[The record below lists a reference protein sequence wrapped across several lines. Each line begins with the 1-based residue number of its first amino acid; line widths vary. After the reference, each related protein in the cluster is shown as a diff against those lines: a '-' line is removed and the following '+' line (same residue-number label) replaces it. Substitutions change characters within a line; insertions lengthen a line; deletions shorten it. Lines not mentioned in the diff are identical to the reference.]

1 MSEYEEFIPSN
12 TDTEIAKISEF
23 IQEKEAITKGQLMEL
38 IDREN
43 EFIESRL
50 KELKDLGKLWSFYS
64 DRIED
69 TIYHKNPTELQENL
83 ENMV

>member
-1 MSEYEEFIPSN
+1 MSEYEEFVPNN

-23 IQEKEAITKGQLMEL
+23 IQEREAITESQLMEL
-38 IDREN
+38 INREN
-43 EFIESRL
+43 EFIESKL

-64 DRIED
+64 DRVGD
-69 TIYHKNPTELQENL
+69 KIYHKNPTELHENL